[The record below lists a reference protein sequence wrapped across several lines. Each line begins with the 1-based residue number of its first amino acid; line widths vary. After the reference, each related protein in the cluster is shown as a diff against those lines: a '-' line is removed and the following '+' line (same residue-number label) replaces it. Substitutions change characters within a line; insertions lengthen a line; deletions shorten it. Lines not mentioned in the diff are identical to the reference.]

1 MVQSTAEDSLEIK
14 ASSKDDKHKGGL
26 SGSAGEPNGGIN
38 QKEVARDDGNRDPRV
53 RVEAE
58 AEADAREKAIIGSD
72 KEDRMDLEGGG
83 QSSTAF

>member
-1 MVQSTAEDSLEIK
+1 MVQRTAEDSLEIK
-14 ASSKDDKHKGGL
+14 ASSKDDNHKGGL

-53 RVEAE
+53 RVEA
-58 AEADAREKAIIGSD
+58 DARERAIIGSD

>member
-1 MVQSTAEDSLEIK
+1 MVQRTAEDSLEIK

-26 SGSAGEPNGGIN
+26 SGSAEEPNGGIN

-58 AEADAREKAIIGSD
+58 ADARERAIIGSD
-72 KEDRMDLEGGG
+72 KENRMDLEGGG